1 MPTAEFRMW
10 EVDLVPEKRP
20 SLSGKPDQGDEFDDV
35 AGDLFDDFVIIERQ
49 KQEQV

>member
-20 SLSGKPDQGDEFDDV
+20 SISGKPDQNNDFDDME
-35 AGDLFDDFVIIERQ
+35 GDLYDDFVIIER
-49 KQEQV
+49 